1 MGFWR
6 VLICLLVVAFV
17 LLLIGLFLGFCC
29 LLCILWLGCCCRC
42 GAGLFAVFL

>member
-1 MGFWR
+1 MGFWH

-29 LLCILWLGCCCRC
+29 LLCVLWLGCCCRC